1 MKMHKY
7 TTEYDSAIKK
17 NEMMKFASK
26 WMALEQVILS
36 SGNPD
41 PGR

>member
-1 MKMHKY
+1 MHKY

-17 NEMMKFASK
+17 SEMMKFASK
-26 WMALEQVILS
+26 WMALEKVILS

-41 PGR
+41 SEK